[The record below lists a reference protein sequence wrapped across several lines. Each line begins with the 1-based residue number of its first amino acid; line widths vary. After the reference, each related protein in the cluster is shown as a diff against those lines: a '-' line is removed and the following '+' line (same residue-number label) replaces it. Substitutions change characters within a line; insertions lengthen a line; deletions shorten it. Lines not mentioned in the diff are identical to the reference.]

1 MLSSIT
7 AFRGELK
14 DRLTAALPDEWEIV
28 ADLMA
33 ANVGLVPAVYIE
45 FQQLD
50 TVLDG
55 EPLGRGQVAAT
66 VDLVLIDPRTADG
79 EAEKAIEL
87 EIIPLL
93 IELDK
98 SDDIG
103 WSTAKKIRQDS
114 GPLSWRV
121 SCTALVALATT

>member
-1 MLSSIT
+1 MFSSIT
-7 AFRGELK
+7 ALRGELT
-14 DRLTAALPDEWEIV
+14 DRLTTALPDEWEIV
-28 ADLMA
+28 PDLMA

-45 FQQLD
+45 FQELN
-50 TVLDG
+50 TVFGG
-55 EPLGRGQVAAT
+55 EELGRGQVAAT

-79 EAEKAIEL
+79 EAERSIEL

-121 SCTALVALATT
+121 NCTALVALATT